1 MRRTTPPV
9 AGAGR
14 GAGCPTGPKR
24 AGSGGR
30 PRRAG
35 LGGGGGVGDPPSSLD
50 SLSGAV
56 PYTEEEE
63 EELLLDRAG
72 GGGGRA
78 LRSSQCTAVILL
90 RDLVIIFLF
99 ILPLECHYICMLMF
113 LVHFLRFLM
122 YILVKNSCKCNNIT
136 ILK

>member
-9 AGAGR
+9 AGAVG

-35 LGGGGGVGDPPSSLD
+35 GRGGGDGGPRSSLD
-50 SLSGAV
+50 SLVSGAV
-56 PYTEEEE
+56 ANSSPDDNG
-63 EELLLDRAG
+63 EELDDAG

-78 LRSSQCTAVILL
+78 HSSLTAFE
-90 RDLVIIFLF
+90 RCLVIILHTVIFVAYRRLTVVVS
-99 ILPLECHYICMLMF
+99 IMCEM
-113 LVHFLRFLM
+113 
-122 YILVKNSCKCNNIT
+122 
-136 ILK
+136 